1 MRIIIFDNAFPMKVN
16 PWADMTSIAPVFALT
31 ITHLTD
37 GFSLLVLII
46 GKLPVDQGVSLLMQ
60 RELKV
65 LAPLGTIRMEKK
77 ITLLTNINSGIQLA
91 SMVAHRTVF
100 EMVSRFKL

>member
-1 MRIIIFDNAFPMKVN
+1 MGIIIFDNAFPMKVN
-16 PWADMTSIAPVFALT
+16 PWADMTSIAPVLALT
-31 ITHLTD
+31 ITCLTD

-46 GKLPVDQGVSLLMQ
+46 GKLLVHQGVSLLMQ

-65 LAPLGTIRMEKK
+65 LSPLGTIRMDKE

-91 SMVAHRTVF
+91 SMVAHGTVF
-100 EMVSRFKL
+100 